1 MWYLVYVE
9 TDTALI
15 EMNSFVACCVF
26 MGLYIGES
34 MSYVCEDVCV
44 RVHVHMK
51 CLLQANQ
58 YNIKQSK
65 NIND

>member
-15 EMNSFVACCVF
+15 EMTSFVACCVF

-51 CLLQANQ
+51 VSLTCKSIH
-58 YNIKQSK
+58 YKTKQK
-65 NIND
+65 YQ